1 MRPVIIVSLVLATL
15 TGCAGTLKYERAK
28 RNGQTHT
35 IECDSIIVTPMEVS
49 DVPERTYSQR

>member
-1 MRPVIIVSLVLATL
+1 MHPVIIVSLVLATL

-28 RNGQTHT
+28 QNNRIQT
-35 IECDSIIVTPMEVS
+35 IESDTVYITPMEVS